1 MKLLFILACLLA
13 AAVTGFRP
21 STVYTKPLSLTL
33 TAPLHASAST
43 ANNYKKPTSVTTVT
57 AAPRT
62 RFQKLKQ
69 SAAAFALATI
79 AWRSPALA
87 ARAKF
92 TVAPEKE
99 THVAAKFVALGAA
112 GAGIV
117 VGYRALPT
125 SSGKSRRSKE
135 EEDQAGE
142 EEVQVEEIPA
152 TFITDKPDD
161 SARLIAQ
168 KGVKEILARINKAQN
183 RAPSTVAVQ
192 GECYL
197 GCGGAWWE
205 TLYQILFDFCSS
217 R

>member
-1 MKLLFILACLLA
+1 MKLLVILACFLA

-21 STVYTKPLSLTL
+21 STIHTKPLPLTL
-33 TAPLHASAST
+33 TAPLHGSAST
-43 ANNYKKPTSVTTVT
+43 TNNNKKPTSVATVT

-69 SAAAFALATI
+69 RAAAVALATI

-92 TVAPEKE
+92 IVAPEKE
-99 THVAAKFVALGAA
+99 TPVAAKFVALGAA

-125 SSGKSRRSKE
+125 SNGKSRRSKGGE
-135 EEDQAGE
+135 EQASE

-152 TFITDKPDD
+152 TVITDKPDD

-183 RAPSTVAVQ
+183 RAPSPVVGK

-205 TLYQILFDFCSS
+205 TLLSDTI
-217 R
+217 